1 MNKNDASNNNHLIG
15 AELGQRFFAAAVH
28 HLSLLGQQLIR
39 YDCFTSAAALTYTT
53 LFAVVP
59 LMTVTLL
66 FFSLLPEFA
75 VLGQDFQNFLFQNF
89 LPAGSTLVQEK
100 LLEFADRATGL
111 TAAGVI
117 GLLITSLLMLVAVE
131 KQFNNIWQVEAPQW
145 SLHRVL
151 VYWGILSLGPV
162 AIVSGM
168 LVSAYLVSIPLI
180 SDLEAWTVGKTLLT
194 YLPVLLTALGFT
206 ALYVLVPNC
215 KVSVLHGFYGGVAT
229 AVIFKIAFFIYT
241 EASKNFFY
249 DAIYGAFAAL
259 PIFLIWL
266 YLVWVIV
273 LAGAVFVRSI
283 AMGAQE
289 LSTSEPTLVK
299 AIRVL
304 NLMRLAHAR
313 GEGVDEDQL
322 RATGHFAVSQWR
334 YVVSALQGLKLLNL
348 DEDQRWRLGRDL
360 KTVTLWQLVQ
370 IFPEHVAKEHLDA
383 VSDFP
388 ELERSLLALVK
399 YGESHLSLSLDEI
412 FTG

>member
-1 MNKNDASNNNHLIG
+1 MSKNDASNNNNLIG

-39 YDCFTSAAALTYTT
+39 YDCLTSAAALTYTT

-117 GLLITSLLMLVAVE
+117 GLLVTSLLMLVAVE
-131 KQFNNIWQVEAPQW
+131 KQFNNIWQVEAPKW

-180 SDLEAWTVGKTLLT
+180 SDLEAWTLGKSLLT

-229 AVIFKIAFFIYT
+229 AVVFKIAFFIYT

-273 LAGAVFVRSI
+273 LAGAVFVCSI
-283 AMGAQE
+283 AMGSLDLA
-289 LSTSEPTLVK
+289 SSEPTIVK
-299 AIRVL
+299 AIRLL
-304 NLMRLAHAR
+304 NLVRLAHAR
-313 GEGVDEDQL
+313 GEGVDEDRL
-322 RATGHFAVSQWR
+322 RAAGLFAADQWR
-334 YVVSALQGLKLLNL
+334 DVVSALQRVKLIKL
-348 DEDQRWRLGRDL
+348 DEDRRWRLGRDL

-370 IFPEHVAKEHLDA
+370 IFPEHVTKENLGA
-383 VSDFP
+383 VSDLP
-388 ELERSLLALVK
+388 ELVRAWLSLVE
-399 YGESHLSLSLDEI
+399 YGEAHLSLSLDEI
-412 FTG
+412 ITD

>member
-1 MNKNDASNNNHLIG
+1 MSKNDASDNRELISPR
-15 AELGQRFFAAAVH
+15 LGQRFFPAALQ

-39 YDCFTSAAALTYTT
+39 YDCLTSAAALTYTT

-100 LLEFADRATGL
+100 LLEFADRATTL

-131 KQFNNIWQVEAPQW
+131 KQFNNIWQVEAPRW

-162 AIVSGM
+162 AIVSAM
-168 LVSAYLVSIPLI
+168 LVSAYLLSIPLI
-180 SDLEAWTVGKTLLT
+180 SDLETWTLGKTLLT

-206 ALYVLVPNC
+206 ALYVVVPNC

-229 AVIFKIAFFIYT
+229 AIIFKIAFFLYT

-283 AMGAQE
+283 AMGSMDLA
-289 LSTSEPTLVK
+289 SSEPTIVK
-299 AIRVL
+299 ALRLL
-304 NLMRLAHAR
+304 NLVRLAHVR
-313 GEGVDEDQL
+313 GEGVDEGRL
-322 RATGHFAVSQWR
+322 RAAGHFAANQWR
-334 YVVSALQGLKLLNL
+334 DVVSALQRLNLIKL

-370 IFPEHVAKEHLDA
+370 IFPEHVTKESLSA
-383 VSDFP
+383 SSDFP
-388 ELERSLLALVK
+388 ALERSLLSLVE
-399 YGESHLSLSLDEI
+399 YGEAHLSLSLDEI
-412 FTG
+412 FTD

>member
-1 MNKNDASNNNHLIG
+1 MNDASNNKHLISAG
-15 AELGQRFFAAAVH
+15 LGQRFFAGAVQH
-28 HLSLLGQQLIR
+28 FSVLGKRLIS
-39 YDCFTSAAALTYTT
+39 YDCLTAAAALTYTT

-89 LPAGSTLVQEK
+89 LPAGSMLVQEK
-100 LLEFADRATGL
+100 LLEFSDRATGL

-131 KQFNNIWQVEAPQW
+131 KQFNNIWQVEAPHW

-168 LVSAYLVSIPLI
+168 IVSAYVVSFPFI
-180 SDLEAWTVGKTLLT
+180 SDFESWTTGKALLT

-215 KVSVLHGFYGGVAT
+215 KVSVLHGLYGGLAT
-229 AVIFKIAFFIYT
+229 AIIFKLAFFIYT
-241 EASKNFFY
+241 ELSKNLFY

-283 AMGAQE
+283 AMGAKDV
-289 LSTSEPTLVK
+289 STSEPTIVK
-299 AIRVL
+299 AVRVL
-304 NLMRLAHAR
+304 KLLRLAHAR

-322 RATGHFAVSQWR
+322 RATGHFAASQWFD
-334 YVVSALQGLKLLNL
+334 VVKSLQGLKLIKL

-370 IFPEHVAKEHLDA
+370 VFPANVSKESLGT

-388 ELERSLLALVK
+388 ELVHSLLALIE

-412 FTG
+412 FTV

>member
-1 MNKNDASNNNHLIG
+1 MSKNDASNNNNLIG

-39 YDCFTSAAALTYTT
+39 YDCLTSAAALTYTT

-117 GLLITSLLMLVAVE
+117 GLLVTSLLMLVAVE
-131 KQFNNIWQVEAPQW
+131 KQFNNIWQVEAPKW

-180 SDLEAWTVGKTLLT
+180 SDLEAWTLGKSLLT

-229 AVIFKIAFFIYT
+229 AVVFKIAFFIYT

-273 LAGAVFVRSI
+273 LAGAVFVCSI
-283 AMGAQE
+283 AMGSLDLA
-289 LSTSEPTLVK
+289 SSEPTIVK
-299 AIRVL
+299 AIRLL
-304 NLMRLAHAR
+304 NLVRLAHAR
-313 GEGVDEDQL
+313 GEGVDEDRL
-322 RATGHFAVSQWR
+322 RAAGLFAADQWR
-334 YVVSALQGLKLLNL
+334 DVVSALQRVKLIKL
-348 DEDQRWRLGRDL
+348 DEDRRWRLGKDL

-370 IFPEHVAKEHLDA
+370 IFPEHVTKESLGA
-383 VSDFP
+383 VSDLP
-388 ELERSLLALVK
+388 ELVRSLLSLVE
-399 YGESHLSLSLDEI
+399 YGEAHLSLSLDEI
-412 FTG
+412 ITD

>member
-1 MNKNDASNNNHLIG
+1 MTKNDASNNKHLIG

-39 YDCFTSAAALTYTT
+39 YDCLTSAAALTYTT

-206 ALYVLVPNC
+206 RCMCWSPIVRCPSCTAFTVVWLQQLFLRSHSLFTLKRRKTFFMMLFTAL
-215 KVSVLHGFYGGVAT
+215 
-229 AVIFKIAFFIYT
+229 
-241 EASKNFFY
+241 
-249 DAIYGAFAAL
+249 L
-259 PIFLIWL
+259 PP
-266 YLVWVIV
+266 YPY
-273 LAGAVFVRSI
+273 S
-283 AMGAQE
+283 
-289 LSTSEPTLVK
+289 
-299 AIRVL
+299 
-304 NLMRLAHAR
+304 
-313 GEGVDEDQL
+313 
-322 RATGHFAVSQWR
+322 
-334 YVVSALQGLKLLNL
+334 
-348 DEDQRWRLGRDL
+348 
-360 KTVTLWQLVQ
+360 
-370 IFPEHVAKEHLDA
+370 
-383 VSDFP
+383 
-388 ELERSLLALVK
+388 
-399 YGESHLSLSLDEI
+399 
-412 FTG
+412 

>member
-1 MNKNDASNNNHLIG
+1 MSKNDASNNSHLTG
-15 AELGQRFFAAAVH
+15 SRLGQRLFARAVQH
-28 HLSLLGQQLIR
+28 ITLLGQQLIR
-39 YDCFTSAAALTYTT
+39 YDCLTSAAALTYTT

-229 AVIFKIAFFIYT
+229 AVIFKVAFFIYT
-241 EASKNFFY
+241 EASKSFFY

-283 AMGAQE
+283 AMGARD
-289 LSTSEPTLVK
+289 LSTSEPTIVK

-304 NLMRLAHAR
+304 QLMRIAHAR
-313 GEGVDEDQL
+313 GEGVNEDQL
-322 RATGHFAVSQWR
+322 RASGHFAANQWR
-334 YVVSALQGLKLLNL
+334 EVVSALQGLKLINL

-370 IFPEHVAKEHLDA
+370 TFPEHVGKENLYS

-388 ELERSLLALVK
+388 ELVRSLLALVE
-399 YGESHLSLSLDEI
+399 YGESHLSLSLDDI
-412 FTG
+412 FTN

>member
-1 MNKNDASNNNHLIG
+1 MSKNDASDNRQLISPR
-15 AELGQRFFAAAVH
+15 LGQRFFPAALQ

-39 YDCFTSAAALTYTT
+39 YDCLTSAAALTYTT

-100 LLEFADRATGL
+100 LLEFADRATTL

-131 KQFNNIWQVEAPQW
+131 KQFNNIWQVEAPRW

-162 AIVSGM
+162 AIVSAM
-168 LVSAYLVSIPLI
+168 LVSAYLLSIPLI
-180 SDLEAWTVGKTLLT
+180 SDLETWTLGKTLLT

-206 ALYVLVPNC
+206 ALYVVVPNC

-229 AVIFKIAFFIYT
+229 AIIFKIAFFLYT

-283 AMGAQE
+283 AMGSMDLA
-289 LSTSEPTLVK
+289 SSEPTIVK
-299 AIRVL
+299 ALRLL
-304 NLMRLAHAR
+304 NLVRLAHVR
-313 GEGVDEDQL
+313 GEGVDEGRL
-322 RATGHFAVSQWR
+322 RAAGHFAANQWR
-334 YVVSALQGLKLLNL
+334 DVVSALQRLNLIKL

-370 IFPEHVAKEHLDA
+370 IFPEYVTKESLSA
-383 VSDFP
+383 SSDFP
-388 ELERSLLALVK
+388 ALERSLLSLVE
-399 YGESHLSLSLDEI
+399 YGEAHLSLSLDEI
-412 FTG
+412 FTD

>member
-1 MNKNDASNNNHLIG
+1 MNDASNNKHLISAG
-15 AELGQRFFAAAVH
+15 LGQRFFAGAVQ
-28 HLSLLGQQLIR
+28 HLSVLGKQLIS
-39 YDCFTSAAALTYTT
+39 YDCLTAAAALTYTT

-89 LPAGSTLVQEK
+89 LPAGSMLVQEK
-100 LLEFADRATGL
+100 LLEFSDRATGL

-131 KQFNNIWQVEAPQW
+131 KQFNNIWQVEAPHW

-151 VYWGILSLGPV
+151 VYWGILSLGPL

-168 LVSAYLVSIPLI
+168 IVSAYVVSFPFI
-180 SDLEAWTVGKTLLT
+180 SDFESWTTGKALLT

-206 ALYVLVPNC
+206 ALYVVVPNC
-215 KVSVLHGFYGGVAT
+215 KVSVLHGLYGGLAT
-229 AVIFKIAFFIYT
+229 AIIFKLAFFIYT
-241 EASKNFFY
+241 EVSKNLFY

-283 AMGAQE
+283 AMGAKDV
-289 LSTSEPTLVK
+289 STSEPTIVK
-299 AIRVL
+299 AVRVL
-304 NLMRLAHAR
+304 QQLRLAHAR
-313 GEGVDEDQL
+313 GEGVDENQL
-322 RATGHFAVSQWR
+322 RATGHFAASQWLD
-334 YVVSALQGLKLLNL
+334 VVKSLQGLKLIKL
-348 DEDQRWRLGRDL
+348 DEDQRGRLGRDL

-370 IFPEHVAKEHLDA
+370 VFPANVSKESLGT

-388 ELERSLLALVK
+388 ELVHSLLALIE

-412 FTG
+412 FTV

>member
-1 MNKNDASNNNHLIG
+1 
-15 AELGQRFFAAAVH
+15 
-28 HLSLLGQQLIR
+28 
-39 YDCFTSAAALTYTT
+39 
-53 LFAVVP
+53 
-59 LMTVTLL
+59 
-66 FFSLLPEFA
+66 
-75 VLGQDFQNFLFQNF
+75 
-89 LPAGSTLVQEK
+89 
-100 LLEFADRATGL
+100 
-111 TAAGVI
+111 
-117 GLLITSLLMLVAVE
+117 
-131 KQFNNIWQVEAPQW
+131 
-145 SLHRVL
+145 
-151 VYWGILSLGPV
+151 
-162 AIVSGM
+162 
-168 LVSAYLVSIPLI
+168 
-180 SDLEAWTVGKTLLT
+180 
-194 YLPVLLTALGFT
+194 
-206 ALYVLVPNC
+206 VLVPNC

-299 AIRVL
+299 TIRVL

-334 YVVSALQGLKLLNL
+334 DVVSALQGLKLLNL

-388 ELERSLLALVK
+388 ELERSLLALVN

>member
-1 MNKNDASNNNHLIG
+1 MSKNDASDNENLPKLNRADQLWT
-15 AELGQRFFAAAVH
+15 AVVQH
-28 HLSLLGQQLIR
+28 MSLLGQQLLR
-39 YDCFTSAAALTYTT
+39 YDCLTSAAALTYTT

-75 VLGQDFQNFLFQNF
+75 ELGQDFQNFLFQNF

-117 GLLITSLLMLVAVE
+117 GLLVTALMMLVAVE
-131 KQFNNIWQVEAPQW
+131 KQFNIIWQVEAPKW

-168 LVSAYLVSIPLI
+168 LVSAYVLSIPLI
-180 SDLEAWTVGKTLLT
+180 SDLEAWTAGETILT
-194 YLPVLLTALGFT
+194 YLPILLTSIGFT

-215 KVSVLHGFYGGVAT
+215 KVAPLHGFYGGVMT
-229 AVIFKIAFFIYT
+229 AVVFKLAFFIYT

-273 LAGAVFVRSI
+273 LAGAVFVRSMSMDCI
-283 AMGAQE
+283 DVP
-289 LSTSEPTLVK
+289 SSEPAIVK
-299 AIRVL
+299 AVRLLRV
-304 NLMRLAHAR
+304 MRRAHTN
-313 GEGVDEDQL
+313 GEGVEENVL
-322 RATGHFAVSQWR
+322 RSTGYFSASQWHDTI
-334 YVVSALQGLKLLNL
+334 SALQQLKLINL
-348 DEDQRWRLGRDL
+348 DEDQSWRLGRDL
-360 KTVTLWQLVQ
+360 KAVTLWQLVQ
-370 IFPEHVAKEHLDA
+370 IFPGHVTQDGLGAI
-383 VSDFP
+383 SDLP
-388 ELERSLLALVK
+388 ELARSLLSLSEF
-399 YGESHLSLSLDEI
+399 GEAHLSLSLDEVLA
-412 FTG
+412 T

>member
-1 MNKNDASNNNHLIG
+1 MSKNDASDNRQLISPR
-15 AELGQRFFAAAVH
+15 LGQRFFPAALQ

-39 YDCFTSAAALTYTT
+39 YDCLTSAAALTYTT

-100 LLEFADRATGL
+100 LLEFADRATTL

-131 KQFNNIWQVEAPQW
+131 KQFNNIWQVEAPRW

-162 AIVSGM
+162 AIVSAM
-168 LVSAYLVSIPLI
+168 LVSAYLLSIPLI
-180 SDLEAWTVGKTLLT
+180 SDLETWTLGKTLLT

-206 ALYVLVPNC
+206 ALYVVVPNC

-229 AVIFKIAFFIYT
+229 AIIFKIAFFLYT

-283 AMGAQE
+283 AMGSMDLA
-289 LSTSEPTLVK
+289 SSEPTIVK
-299 AIRVL
+299 ALRLL
-304 NLMRLAHAR
+304 NLVRLAHVR
-313 GEGVDEDQL
+313 GEGVDEGRL
-322 RATGHFAVSQWR
+322 RAAGHFAANQWR
-334 YVVSALQGLKLLNL
+334 DVVSALQRLNLIKL

-370 IFPEHVAKEHLDA
+370 IFPEHVTKESLSA
-383 VSDFP
+383 SSDFP
-388 ELERSLLALVK
+388 ALERSLLSLVE
-399 YGESHLSLSLDEI
+399 YGEAHLSLSLDEI
-412 FTG
+412 FTD